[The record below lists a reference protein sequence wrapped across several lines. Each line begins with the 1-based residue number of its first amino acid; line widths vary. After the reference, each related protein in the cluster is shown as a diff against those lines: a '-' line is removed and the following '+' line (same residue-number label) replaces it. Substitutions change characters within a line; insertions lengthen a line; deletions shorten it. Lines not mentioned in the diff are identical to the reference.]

1 VTRGVPRALALALAL
16 LPACGRAPERGAPP
30 AETTPAGAA
39 ATPGGVPEPEQGVAP
54 LAKSSVTVWFPSSAD
69 ATLVGESRE
78 IVDTK
83 RAADRGTQI
92 LQALLDGP
100 QGSEA
105 LAAVPEGTTLR
116 QLWVRD
122 DGTAYA
128 DFSTELARG
137 MAGGS
142 EDELLA
148 VYSIVDSL
156 TLNVAEIHRVGIL
169 VEGRERDTL
178 SGHVDL
184 RRPLPPDRKLA
195 ATRAKE

>member
-1 VTRGVPRALALALAL
+1 MTRGLPCAAALAIAALS
-16 LPACGRAPERGAPP
+16 ACGRAPQRGAPP
-30 AETTPAGAA
+30 AEAAPEETAGTTAPL
-39 ATPGGVPEPEQGVAP
+39 PSPEPGEAP
-54 LAKSSVTVWFPSSAD
+54 LAKASVTVWFPSAAD
-69 ATLVGESRE
+69 ATLVGETRE

-100 QGSEA
+100 QGAGA

-116 QLWVRD
+116 QLWVRA

-128 DFSTELARG
+128 DFSTELTRG
-137 MAGGS
+137 MSGGS

-156 TLNVAEIHRVGIL
+156 ALNVPAIRRVGIL

-195 ATRAKE
+195 VAAAKE

>member
-1 VTRGVPRALALALAL
+1 
-16 LPACGRAPERGAPP
+16 
-30 AETTPAGAA
+30 
-39 ATPGGVPEPEQGVAP
+39 VAP
-54 LAKSSVTVWFPSSAD
+54 LAKASVTVWFPSSAD

-78 IVDTK
+78 IVETK

-100 QGSEA
+100 QGTEA
-105 LAAVPEGTTLR
+105 RAAVPEGTTLR
-116 QLWVRD
+116 QLWVRE

-128 DFSTELARG
+128 DFSPELARG

-156 TLNVAEIHRVGIL
+156 TLNVEEIHRVGIL
-169 VEGRERDTL
+169 VEGHERDTL

-195 ATRAKE
+195 VAPAKE

>member
-1 VTRGVPRALALALAL
+1 VKSRVLRALALTFAALAS
-16 LPACGRAPERGAPP
+16 CGRAPERGAPP
-30 AETTPAGAA
+30 IEAAPPGTA
-39 ATPGGVPEPEQGVAP
+39 ATPGTAPESEPGPSP
-54 LAKSSVTVWFPSSAD
+54 LAKASVTVYFPSSAD

-116 QLWVRD
+116 RLWVRE

-137 MAGGS
+137 LTGGS

-195 ATRAKE
+195 SAPAKE